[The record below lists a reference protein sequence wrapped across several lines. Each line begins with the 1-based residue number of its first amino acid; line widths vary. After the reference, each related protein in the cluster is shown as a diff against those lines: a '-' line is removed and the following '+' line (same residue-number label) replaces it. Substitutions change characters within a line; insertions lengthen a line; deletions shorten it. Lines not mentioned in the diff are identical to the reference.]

1 MSLSFPEFGAAAARV
16 RREVGRAVVGQEEA
30 LELMLVTLFASG
42 HALLE
47 GVPGTGKTLLVRALG
62 AALSLES
69 RRVQFT
75 PDMMPSDITGT
86 NVFQVGKGSFE
97 TVRGP
102 VFTEL
107 LLADEINR
115 TPPKTQSALLEAMQE
130 RRVTL
135 DGVSHELSP
144 LFTVFGTQN
153 PVEFE
158 GTYPLPEAQR
168 DRFLLWI
175 EVGYPS
181 EAQEDEIL
189 RRTHRGDDLAG
200 AAVAAIAPV
209 LDGPGVRAGQALVQ
223 TLHADEPL
231 LGYVR
236 KIVGETRRHDALLLG
251 AGPRAGIALLGAA
264 KARAALAGRDFLTP
278 DDVKA
283 VAPSVLRH
291 RLVMKAESEIE
302 GVTPGEVL
310 SDVLA
315 RVEVPR

>member
-1 MSLSFPEFGAAAARV
+1 MSVGVAEFGSAVARV
-16 RREVGRAVVGQEEA
+16 RREVGRAVVGQEEP
-30 LELMLVTLFASG
+30 LELMLVALLASG

-47 GVPGTGKTLLVRALG
+47 GVPGTAKTLLVRALG
-62 AALSLES
+62 AALGLES

-86 NVFQVGKGSFE
+86 SVFQVAKGSFE

-102 VFTEL
+102 VFTDL

-135 DGVSHELSP
+135 DGVRHELSP
-144 LFTVFGTQN
+144 LFTVFATQN

-175 EVGYPS
+175 EVGYPG

-200 AAVAAIAPV
+200 AAVAAIVPV
-209 LDGPGVRAGQALVQ
+209 LDGPGVEAGRRLALAV
-223 TLHADEPL
+223 HADEPL
-231 LGYVR
+231 LAYVR
-236 KIVGETRRHDALLLG
+236 KIVRETRRHDALLLG
-251 AGPRAGIALLGAA
+251 AGPRAGIALLSAA

-283 VAPSVLRH
+283 LAGPVLRH
-291 RLVMKAESEIE
+291 RLVLKAESEIE
-302 GVTPGEVL
+302 GVTAAEAVGEVL
-310 SDVLA
+310 S

>member
-1 MSLSFPEFGAAAARV
+1 MTLTFETFGAQVAKLRA
-16 RREVGRAVVGQEEA
+16 EVGRVVVGQDEP
-30 LELMLVTLFASG
+30 LELMLTALFASG

-62 AALSLES
+62 AALQL
-69 RRVQFT
+69 RGTRVQFT

-86 NVFQVGKGSFE
+86 NVFQAAKGAFE

-102 VFTEL
+102 IFTDL

-135 DGVSHELSP
+135 DGVRHELSAF
-144 LFTVFGTQN
+144 FTVFATQN

-175 EVGYPS
+175 AVGCPS

-189 RRTHRGDDLAG
+189 RRYHRGEDLAG
-200 AAVAAIAPV
+200 AAVGALKPC
-209 LDGPGVRAGQALVQ
+209 LDGPGIEAGRALCQRV
-223 TLHADEPL
+223 HADEPL
-231 LGYVR
+231 LLYVR
-236 KIVGETRRHDALLLG
+236 KIVRETRRHDGLLLG
-251 AGPRAGIALLGAA
+251 AGPRAGIALLTAA
-264 KARAALAGRDFLTP
+264 KVRAALCGRDFLTP
-278 DDVKA
+278 DDVKGL
-283 VAPSVLRH
+283 APAVLRH
-291 RLVMKAESEIE
+291 RLVLKAESEIE
-302 GVTPGEVL
+302 GVTAGEVVK
-310 SDVLA
+310 DVLG
-315 RVEVPR
+315 RIEVPR

>member
-1 MSLSFPEFGAAAARV
+1 MNTSFAEFGSAVARV
-16 RREVGRAVVGQEEA
+16 RREVGRAVVGQEEP
-30 LELMLVTLFASG
+30 LELMLVALLAAG

-47 GVPGTGKTLLVRALG
+47 GVPGTAKTLLVRALG

-102 VFTEL
+102 VFTDL

-135 DGVSHELSP
+135 DGVGHELSP
-144 LFTVFGTQN
+144 LFTVYATQN

-175 EVGYPS
+175 EVGYPG

-200 AAVAAIAPV
+200 AAVAAIAPA
-209 LDGPGVRAGQALVQ
+209 LDGAGVQAGRRLALSV
-223 TLHADEPL
+223 HADEPL

-236 KIVGETRRHDALLLG
+236 KIVRETRRHEALLLG
-251 AGPRAGIALLGAA
+251 AGPRAGIALLQAA

-278 DDVKA
+278 DDVKGL
-283 VAPSVLRH
+283 APPVLRH
-291 RLVMKAESEIE
+291 RLVLKAESEIE
-302 GVTPGEVL
+302 GVTAAEVVGEVL
-310 SDVLA
+310 SG
-315 RVEVPR
+315 VEVPR